1 MLNKL
6 LHKLVS
12 DEEINTFLQIIIVGF
27 FFLLIER
34 WEIMKKNLI
43 FGTYGLILSL
53 FLLHLIFF
61 GILICGFGLDFSI
74 FVLLG

>member
-6 LHKLVS
+6 LHILVS
-12 DEEINTFLQIIIVGF
+12 DEEINTVLQKIIGV

-53 FLLHLIFF
+53 FLHHLIFF